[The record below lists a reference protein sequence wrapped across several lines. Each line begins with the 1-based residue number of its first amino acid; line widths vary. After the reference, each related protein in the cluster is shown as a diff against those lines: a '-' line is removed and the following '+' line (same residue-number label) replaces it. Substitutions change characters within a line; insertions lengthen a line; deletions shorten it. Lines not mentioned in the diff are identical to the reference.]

1 MRQLGMEEEHVV
13 DSQGVDTT
21 ILLASHAAE
30 DIEVLCD
37 KVYEMEMGVCTPW
50 ENAQK

>member
-1 MRQLGMEEEHVV
+1 MKKEMRELLLKLKSE
-13 DSQGVDTT
+13 DKT
-21 ILLASHAAE
+21 ILLASHVAE

-37 KVYEMEMGVCTPW
+37 KVFEMEMGVYTPR